1 MYLLCSDW
9 SIRCLEKEKEKEEAE
24 ENCHLLITTRRTD
37 AGRDKNKDK
46 IEKHLLFSVLMDQ
59 SIVMF
64 KFYMSHQILFVAIFL
79 STYIAGNLLFF
90 TVLALNVHLQMVLT
104 LIL

>member
-1 MYLLCSDW
+1 
-9 SIRCLEKEKEKEEAE
+9 
-24 ENCHLLITTRRTD
+24 
-37 AGRDKNKDK
+37 
-46 IEKHLLFSVLMDQ
+46 MDQ